1 MQLLDVATV
10 HQGNGQWMQGW
21 EAVARGCATS
31 LFFAEPCDSDSQRKI
46 IDPDAESVKYAVTPF
61 GIVATM
67 EFPVNC
73 GASDDESWLSKAI
86 QAENELAI
94 TRALY
99 VPVASQASENWVG
112 AAGVTEVPYG
122 TGTFPLADSTVLA
135 RQTWI
140 EQNMASG
147 DSAGHPIM
155 HVSPYAAPGM
165 VRDGVLQIAGSK
177 NEAFSIFGDP
187 VVIGDGY
194 LPGPPVWFSGPID
207 VYISTAEVYGIPN
220 AKANRITWGA
230 NQIAAI
236 DIAPCMIV
244 RVGGVTPA
252 P

>member
-21 EAVARGCATS
+21 EATARACATD
-31 LFFAEPCDSDSQRKI
+31 LAFADPCESDDQREI
-46 IDPDAESVKYAVTPF
+46 INSSDESVKYKVTPF

-73 GASDDESWLSKAI
+73 ASPDDEGWLDKAI
-86 QAENELAI
+86 QSENELSL

-99 VPVASQASENWVG
+99 VPVTSGTSENWVG
-112 AAGVTEVPYG
+112 AAGVTEVAYG
-122 TGTFPLADSTVLA
+122 TGGFPLADSTVKA
-135 RQTWI
+135 RETWI
-140 EQNMASG
+140 SQVMG
-147 DSAGHPIM
+147 GKPDGHPIM
-155 HVSPYAAPGM
+155 HVSPYAAPGL
-165 VRDGVLQIAGSK
+165 VRDGVLAILDKGPVSV
-177 NEAFSIFGDP
+177 FGDP

-194 LPGPPVWFSGPID
+194 LEGPPVWFSGPVD
-207 VYISTAEVYGIPN
+207 VYLSTAQIFGIPSGRN
-220 AKANRITWGA
+220 NRVSWGA